1 MIKMDY
7 FAEEW
12 KNSATKICRFKFLF
26 YICRNNYKSVEY
38 ERNKTNR
45 F

>member
-12 KNSATKICRFKFLF
+12 KNSATKICRFKFYSTF
-26 YICRNNYKSVEY
+26 VETI
-38 ERNKTNR
+38 TNL
-45 F
+45 